1 MEKKNRIDLSLVG
14 IHASILSIII
24 ALLSAYGLFVFGNL
38 DELEYRAF
46 SEYSKINNLALL
58 NRYRSPRHQFQYL
71 LDIPTSQQYKSVI
84 REIWQIASIDL
95 SNNPQKVKYN
105 DENIMESGI
114 QLLCGMTVLQNIYPY
129 ATRITFSSDGEVVYI
144 DSVKK
149 VELHSIDEIRQ
160 WIEDIDSV
168 LKVAL
173 YFYSQR
179 KGRLDELVS
188 YATFAIENKFPPF
201 ESDEEL
207 NKMYTQGDKSDLK
220 RWRKS
225 LASSIVN
232 KFFQNIEQTQQI
244 FINTKKLIEDYDLYD
259 NRHINKTIFAIG
271 ILLTFIAFI
280 TSVIIP
286 IILNIRIR
294 LFDVWVPVA
303 TYIIIFTYLISKI
316 LFL

>member
-129 ATRITFSSDGEVVYI
+129 ATRITFNSDGEVVYI

-225 LASSIVN
+225 LAASIVN

-244 FINTKKLIEDYDLYD
+244 FINTKKIIEDYDLYD

-294 LFDVWVPVA
+294 LFDVWVPVS